1 MVGIQFSTGIG
12 LEVARVGRICGLL
25 ALLGATGCGTDQN
38 TPPPHAAV
46 PAEKL
51 PTKTPIKH
59 LVVIFGENIS
69 FDHYFGTY
77 PNAENQPGEPPFSAA
92 PNTPTP
98 NNLATPLDPTHG
110 FEPLAGVDL
119 LRENPN
125 FTNLGNGTDAANPT
139 RLAPAHAATQDMGHQ
154 YTDEQLA
161 AHGGAMDLFPFH
173 VGNGGPPP
181 ASLAALGKGLVMA
194 YYDGNTV
201 SALWS
206 YAQNFALND
215 NSWSTTFGPSTP
227 GAINLI
233 SGQTN
238 GFDQVTLDL
247 GGSGNF
253 TPDGNEGYTLLGDP
267 DPIDDRCS
275 GSQQVSFQ
283 GRNIG
288 DLLNAKDISWGWF
301 QGGFDL
307 DVVNE
312 NASTGCGRYSKQTVP
327 EATSEPSDYVAH
339 HAPFQYY
346 RSTANPTHARPSSV
360 AAIGST
366 FAKDGKAL
374 DPANHHYDSHDFF
387 AALQAGNFPAVSY
400 LKAPAFQDGHAHSS
414 NPLDEQNFIVQVVNA
429 VQASSGW
436 DSTAIV
442 IAYDDSDGWYDHQA
456 PPIVNPSNGVADML
470 NGDQLCNQGAQQ
482 LEPAPLTP
490 LSGQDGK
497 PALGRCGYG
506 TRLPLLV
513 LSPFARKNYIDHT
526 LTDQTSILKFIE
538 DNWLGGERIQP
549 GGSFDTIA
557 GTIENMFQ
565 CPDEQA
571 DFPHCA
577 P

>member
-1 MVGIQFSTGIG
+1 MVGTAG
-12 LEVARVGRICGLL
+12 C
-25 ALLGATGCGTDQN
+25 ATDSN
-38 TPPPHAAV
+38 APPPYAAV
-46 PAEKL
+46 PAEQL

-77 PNAENQPGEPPFSAA
+77 PYAENQPGEPSFAVA
-92 PNTPTP
+92 PDTPTP
-98 NNLATPLDPTHG
+98 NNLATPLDPTRG
-110 FEPLAGVDL
+110 FEPLLGVDL

-125 FTNLGNGTDAANPT
+125 ATNLDNGADAANPI
-139 RLAPAHAATQDMGHQ
+139 RLAPSNAATQDMGHL
-154 YTDEQLA
+154 YTQEQLA
-161 AHGGAMDLFPFH
+161 AHDGAMDLFPLW

-181 ASLAALGKGLVMA
+181 ASLTALGKGLVMA

-206 YAQNFALND
+206 YAQDFALND

-238 GFDQVTLDL
+238 GLDRMLNLDL
-247 GGSGNF
+247 GASGSV
-253 TPDGNEGYTLLGDP
+253 TPDGNEGYTLIGDP
-267 DPIDDRCS
+267 DPVGDVCS
-275 GSQQVSFQ
+275 KSQGEQVSLQ

-307 DVVNE
+307 GVVNE
-312 NASTGCGRYSKQTVP
+312 NGSTGCGRWSSQTVA
-327 EATSEPSDYVAH
+327 EAASKPFDYSPH

-346 RSTANPTHARPSSV
+346 RTTANPTHARPSSGS
-360 AAIGST
+360 AIGST
-366 FAKDGKAL
+366 LAKDGRTP

-387 AALQAGNFPAVSY
+387 EAVQAGNFPAVSY
-400 LKAPAFQDGHAHSS
+400 LKAPAFQDGHAGTS
-414 NPLDEQNFIVQVVNA
+414 NPLDEQSFIVQVVSA
-429 VQASSGW
+429 VQASPGW
-436 DSTAIV
+436 DSTAIIV
-442 IAYDDSDGWYDHQA
+442 AYDDSDGWYDHQA
-456 PPIVNPSNGVADML
+456 PPIVNASNGVADEL
-470 NGDQLCNQGAQQ
+470 NGERLCKQGAQQ
-482 LEPAPLTP
+482 LGPAPLSA
-490 LSGQDGK
+490 LQGHDGN

-538 DNWLGGERIQP
+538 DNWLGGERAQP

-557 GTIENMFQ
+557 GTLENMFQ
-565 CPDEQA
+565 CPDGLTE
-571 DFPHCA
+571 FPRCA